1 MKILSVFAYINL
13 LSLFISCS
21 NEGKS
26 SGGNA
31 MIQNSAKSELDQFV
45 NSQEN
50 PTPDLSSFM
59 DSGVV
64 ASTITVE
71 EGATVKFNPIGKEPP
86 QVPAPM
92 ASSSN
97 KTLPPVTD
105 PQVSIQSDDVLIA
118 ELRSV
123 ISNKD
128 RKIQQL
134 ILENESL
141 LLRLQEK
148 QSGIHQ
154 PIQSETPSKNF
165 SDFRSEIAEVQANL
179 SSQSSDFA
187 ELKSQKQIL
196 EQRIRSY
203 ELTTSD
209 MEKLP
214 PRSKKYAEIPSRS
227 PSIGNTNINILTTCQ
242 LSFDAVV
249 TLQNGKSKEAFYT
262 EFFLLDRNFGQILQE
277 GSIFLSDYSSVS
289 CFEELWAQSRKTPF
303 LFPGLNKKIRS
314 LLQTEVSEGR
324 GYRVRTDLDGA
335 ASFENLP
342 ARSFNL
348 VGTASLGIVG
358 VTWNLSVRL
367 LSGANKLSLTLA
379 NAAWSK

>member
-1 MKILSVFAYINL
+1 MKMLSVSAYISL

-26 SGGNA
+26 SDGNA
-31 MIQNSAKSELDQFV
+31 LIQNSTKSELDQFV

-71 EGATVKFNPIGKEPP
+71 EGATDKLNTIGKEPP
-86 QVPAPM
+86 QVSAPM
-92 ASSSN
+92 PSNSN

-154 PIQSETPSKNF
+154 PIQSETLSNSF

-196 EQRIRSY
+196 EQKIRSY
-203 ELTTSD
+203 ELTTD
-209 MEKLP
+209 MEKFP
-214 PRSKKYAEIPSRS
+214 PRSQKYAEIPSRS
-227 PSIGNTNINILTTCQ
+227 PSIENTNTNFLTTCQ

-249 TLQNGKSKEAFYT
+249 TLQNGKSKEAVYT
-262 EFFLLDRNFGQILQE
+262 EFFLLDRNFGQILQD

-289 CFEELWAQSRKTPF
+289 SFEELWAQSRKTPF
-303 LFPGLNKKIRS
+303 MYPGLNKKIRS

-335 ASFENLP
+335 ASLENLP